1 VRRPL
6 YRVFRIPLAQA
17 VAVDLLFK
25 DDIVSRQSV
34 TVRDAKSLGM
44 KGNDQYVVV
53 EGSESGVARAAELL
67 KDVAKP
73 LGVKDADAVYRQ
85 FKSQDEAAASG
96 MGFIFGP

>member
-1 VRRPL
+1 M
-6 YRVFRIPLAQA
+6 
-17 VAVDLLFK
+17 DHLFK

-67 KDVAKP
+67 KEAAKP
-73 LGVKDADAVYRQ
+73 LGKKEADAVYRQ
-85 FKSQDEAAASG
+85 FKAQDEEAASG